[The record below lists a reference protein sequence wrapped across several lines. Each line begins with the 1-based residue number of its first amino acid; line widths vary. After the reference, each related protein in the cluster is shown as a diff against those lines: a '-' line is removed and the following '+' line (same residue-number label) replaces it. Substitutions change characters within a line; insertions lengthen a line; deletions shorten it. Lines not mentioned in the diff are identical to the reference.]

1 MSKLL
6 PVAEALARVTAAFAP
21 LPGEQI
27 SVADCLGRVLDED
40 VHARVSH
47 PPVAV
52 SAMDG
57 YAVRSP
63 DTANPTVVLRLI
75 GSAPAGGAYGGTVG
89 PGETVRIFTG
99 GPVPDGAD
107 AIVIQE
113 DTVAEGGKITMKT
126 AVPAGRYVRPAGLD
140 FSRGDLGIGAGQ
152 RMTPRH
158 IGLAA
163 AMNLPWLSVRRRPRI
178 ALLATGDEIVRPG
191 DPLGPNRIVAS
202 NTLALSA
209 LIAEAGGIAVDLGIA
224 RDNEESLRRMA
235 AGATGAD
242 LLVTTGGVSVGE
254 HDLVQR
260 ILGDAGLDLDFWR
273 IAMRPGKPL
282 MFGRIDR
289 TPMLGVPGNPV
300 SALVCGMIFIR
311 PAIDV
316 MLGLGGNPLPPETAV
331 LGGDLGANDERQD
344 YLRAYLMREP
354 SGDLRATPFDKQD
367 SSMMSNLSAAGCL
380 IVRPAHAVAAQA
392 GDRVK
397 IIRL

>member
-1 MSKLL
+1 MTKLL
-6 PVAEALARVTAAFAP
+6 PVAEVLARVTAAFEP

-27 SVADCLGRVLDED
+27 SVADGLGRVLAEP

-57 YAVRSP
+57 YAVRGA
-63 DTANPTVVLRLI
+63 DTAAAPVSLRLI
-75 GSAPAGGAYGGTVG
+75 GEAPAGGAYDGVVG
-89 PGETVRIFTG
+89 VGEAVRMFTG

-113 DTVAEGGKITMKT
+113 DTEAEGDRVTVRLAVAEGNYI
-126 AVPAGRYVRPAGLD
+126 RPAGLD
-140 FSRGDLGIGAGQ
+140 FSHGDLGLAAG
-152 RMTPRH
+152 RRLTPRD

-163 AMNLPWLSVRRRPRI
+163 AMNLPWLSVRRRPRV
-178 ALLATGDEIVRPG
+178 ALLATGNEIVRPG
-191 DPLGPNRIVAS
+191 DPLEANHIVSS
-202 NTLALSA
+202 NSLALAA
-209 LIAEAGGIAVDLGIA
+209 LITEAGGVAIDLGIA

-235 AGATGAD
+235 AGAAGAD

-260 ILGDAGLDLDFWR
+260 VLGEAGLDLDFWR

-282 MFGRIDR
+282 MFGRIKQ

-300 SALVCGMIFIR
+300 SALVCGMIFLR

-316 MLGLGGNPLPPETAV
+316 MLGLAADAAPPETAA

-344 YLRAYLMREP
+344 YLRADLDRQAN
-354 SGDLRATPFDKQD
+354 GDLLATPFAKQD
-367 SSMMSNLSAAGCL
+367 SSMMSTLSAAGCL
-380 IVRPAHAVAAQA
+380 IVRPPHAVAAKS
-392 GDRVK
+392 GERVE
-397 IIRL
+397 IIRF

>member
-1 MSKLL
+1 MTKLL
-6 PVAEALARVTAAFAP
+6 PVAEALARVTAAFEP
-21 LPGEQI
+21 LHGEQI
-27 SVADCLGRVLDED
+27 SVADGLGRVLAEP

-57 YAVRSP
+57 YAVRGA
-63 DTANPTVVLRLI
+63 DTAAAPVSLRLI
-75 GSAPAGGAYGGTVG
+75 GEAPAGGAYDGVVG
-89 PGETVRIFTG
+89 VGEAVRMFTG

-113 DTVAEGGKITMKT
+113 DTEAEGDRVTVRL
-126 AVPAGRYVRPAGLD
+126 AVPEGNYIRPVGLD
-140 FSRGDLGIGAGQ
+140 FNHGDLGLGAG
-152 RMTPRH
+152 RRLTPRD

-163 AMNLPWLSVRRRPRI
+163 AMNLPWLSVRRRPRV
-178 ALLATGDEIVRPG
+178 ALLATGNEIVRPG
-191 DPLGPNRIVAS
+191 DPLGANHIVAS
-202 NTLALSA
+202 NSLALSA
-209 LIAEAGGIAVDLGIA
+209 LITEAGGVAIDLGIA

-235 AGATGAD
+235 AGAAGAD

-260 ILGDAGLDLDFWR
+260 VLGEAGLDLDFWR

-282 MFGRIDR
+282 MFGRIKQ

-300 SALVCGMIFIR
+300 SALVCGMIFLR

-316 MLGLGGNPLPPETAV
+316 MLGLAADAAPPETAA

-344 YLRAYLMREP
+344 YLRADLDRQAN
-354 SGDLRATPFDKQD
+354 GDLLATPFAKQD
-367 SSMMSNLSAAGCL
+367 SSMMSTLSAAGCL
-380 IVRPAHAVAAQA
+380 IVRPPHAVAAKS
-392 GDRVK
+392 GERVE
-397 IIRL
+397 IIRF

>member
-1 MSKLL
+1 MTKLL
-6 PVAEALARVTAAFAP
+6 PVAEALARVTAAFEP

-27 SVADCLGRVLDED
+27 SVADGLGRVLAED

-57 YAVRSP
+57 YAVRAA
-63 DTANPTVVLRLI
+63 DTAAAPTTLRLI
-75 GSAPAGGAYGGTVG
+75 GEAPAGGAHDGTVG
-89 PGETVRIFTG
+89 AGEAVRIFTG

-113 DTVAEGGKITMKT
+113 DTVAEGDSVTLRV
-126 AVPAGRYVRPAGLD
+126 AVTQGRYIRPAGLD
-140 FSRGDLGIGAGQ
+140 FSHGDLGITAG
-152 RMTPRH
+152 RRLTPRD

-163 AMNLPWLSVRRRPRI
+163 AMNLPWLSVRRRPRV
-178 ALLATGDEIVRPG
+178 ALLATGNEIVCPG
-191 DPLGPNRIVAS
+191 DPLGPNHIIAS
-202 NTLALSA
+202 NSLALSA
-209 LIAEAGGIAVDLGIA
+209 LITEAGGIAIDLGIA
-224 RDNEESLRRMA
+224 RDNEDSLRRMA
-235 AGATGAD
+235 AGAAGAD

-260 ILGDAGLDLDFWR
+260 VLGEAGFDLDFWR

-282 MFGRIDR
+282 MFGRISR

-300 SALVCGMIFIR
+300 SALVCGMIFLR

-316 MLGLGGNPLPPETAV
+316 MLGLDGDSSPPETAV
-331 LGGDLGANDERQD
+331 LGGDLDANDERQD
-344 YLRAYLMREP
+344 YLRADLDRQAN
-354 SGDLRATPFDKQD
+354 GDLLATPFAKQD
-367 SSMMSNLSAAGCL
+367 SSMMSTLAAAGCL
-380 IVRPAHAVAAQA
+380 IVRPPHAVAAKS
-392 GDRVK
+392 GERVE

>member
-1 MSKLL
+1 MTKLL
-6 PVAEALARVTAAFAP
+6 PVAEALARVTAAFDP

-27 SVADCLGRVLDED
+27 SVADSLGRVLAED

-63 DTANPTVVLRLI
+63 DTADAPVVLRLI
-75 GSAPAGGAYGGTVG
+75 GEAPAGGAHDGTVG

-113 DTVAEGGKITMKT
+113 DTEAEGDKITMKT
-126 AVPAGRYVRPAGLD
+126 AVAEGRYVRPAGLD
-140 FSRGDLGIGAGQ
+140 FSRGDLGLRAGQ

-163 AMNLPWLSVRRRPRI
+163 SMNLPWLSVRRRPRI

-191 DPLGPNRIVAS
+191 DPLGPNRIVSS

-209 LIAEAGGIAVDLGIA
+209 LIEEAGGVAVDLGIA
-224 RDNEESLRRMA
+224 RDNEDSLRRMA
-235 AGATGAD
+235 AGAAGAD

-260 ILGDAGLDLDFWR
+260 ILGELDLDFWR

-282 MFGRIDR
+282 LFGRINN

-300 SALVCGMIFIR
+300 SALVCGMIFMR

-316 MLGLGGNPLPPETAV
+316 MLGLGGDPSPPETAV

-344 YLRAYLMREP
+344 YLRACLERGP
-354 SGDLRATPFDKQD
+354 NGDLRATPFDKQD
-367 SSMMSNLSAAGCL
+367 SSMMSTLSAADCL
-380 IVRPAHAVAAQA
+380 IVRPAHAESAKA
-392 GDRVK
+392 GERVE